1 MAAEMPTRVDPAPG
15 AYEVEF
21 PWEAASAAV
30 AALNAA
36 ESMLGSQLGA
46 RPAMVETI
54 VDWEGRYRDQ
64 FNHKDT
70 EIREQDGPPLKEDL
84 ARLASSIVSEAE
96 SANQEQRNNNLIA
109 EQDTERLVSPRG
121 GVR

>member
-1 MAAEMPTRVDPAPG
+1 MAAEMPTRVEPGPG
-15 AYEVEF
+15 ADEVQF
-21 PWEAASAAV
+21 PWAAASAAV

-36 ESMLGSQLGA
+36 VSMLGSQLDA

-54 VDWEGRYRDQ
+54 VDWEGGYRDQ
-64 FNHKDT
+64 FDHK
-70 EIREQDGPPLKEDL
+70 EAQIRQRDAPPLREEL

-109 EQDTERLVSPRG
+109 QRDAERLVSSRPG
-121 GVR
+121 GR

>member
-1 MAAEMPTRVDPAPG
+1 MAEMPTRVEPAPG
-15 AYEVEF
+15 ADEVQF
-21 PWEAASAAV
+21 PWEAASTAV

-36 ESMLGSQLGA
+36 VSTLGSQLDA
-46 RPAMVETI
+46 RPEMIDTI

-64 FNHKDT
+64 FDNKDAR
-70 EIREQDGPPLKEDL
+70 IREQDGPPLREEL

-109 EQDTERLVSPRG
+109 EREPARR
-121 GVR
+121 